1 MKTNGG
7 HTPCFSGKGWLLKMP
22 CLCCP
27 ELGPQQGLTR
37 IVPCACGAGD
47 GREGRLAL
55 ALHQEASPRNRSQAR
70 MNPARPWA
78 VPLHRDV
85 LQALVAPPHGGG
97 WGWGWEGGVLGMQKW
112 ARCAVG
118 EALPQQQALWT
129 PRPDSWLS
137 EIVGSVLTP
146 ETPLPHSQTPGLGRG
161 LLSGAW
167 KQSRAQSVQAQAAP
181 VGNSSRTSS

>member
-1 MKTNGG
+1 M
-7 HTPCFSGKGWLLKMP
+7 
-22 CLCCP
+22 CLWCW
-27 ELGPQQGLTR
+27 G
-37 IVPCACGAGD
+37 

-55 ALHQEASPRNRSQAR
+55 ALTQEEASPRKRSQVR
-70 MNPARPWA
+70 MNPARPWRSPCI
-78 VPLHRDV
+78 VMSCRHLWLLHTV
-85 LQALVAPPHGGG
+85 GGG
-97 WGWGWEGGVLGMQKW
+97 GGGVLGMQKR

-118 EALPQQQALWT
+118 EALPQQQASWT

-167 KQSRAQSVQAQAAP
+167 QQSGA
-181 VGNSSRTSS
+181 